1 MSMHHP
7 DEMLLMEYSAG
18 TLSEPMALCI
28 RMHLEKC
35 SHCRGQLDMLNSLGA
50 IMMDHDAGKTRNE
63 LADDL
68 FDNIMQQVEKT
79 APEPPE
85 TAAGAV
91 QEPIDPLRKL
101 LGKDLHSLPWK
112 RQLGDV
118 SVCDLTD
125 YFGSE
130 ERVTLQKLCAGGRA
144 PAHSHNGQEATLVL
158 TGAFA
163 DGNGVFEKGD
173 FVLLDEHHDHQ
184 PVALHGED
192 CITLSVMTAPVRLT
206 GRFTRLLNPFI
217 R

>member
-1 MSMHHP
+1 MHHP

-18 TLSEPMALCI
+18 TLSEPMALCL

-50 IMMDHDAGKTRNE
+50 IMLDHDGGKSRSE
-63 LADDL
+63 VADDL
-68 FDNIMQQVEKT
+68 FDNIMKELDETPQQQPS
-79 APEPPE
+79 AS
-85 TAAGAV
+85 AGAV
-91 QEPIDPLRKL
+91 HNPATPLEKL
-101 LGKDLHSLPWK
+101 LGTDLYSLPWK

-118 SVCDLTD
+118 SVCDLTE
-125 YFGSE
+125 YFDSR

-144 PAHSHNGQEATLVL
+144 PAHSHHGEEATLVL

-173 FVLLDEHHDHQ
+173 FVLLNEHHDHQ

-192 CITLSVMTAPVRLT
+192 CITLSVLTAPVRLT
-206 GRFTRLLNPFI
+206 GRLTRLLNPFI